1 MINRMCLLAR
11 EWEEHYPG
19 ELKERRFGEGEGDL
33 FKALQ

>member
-1 MINRMCLLAR
+1 MGGAKIRY
-11 EWEEHYPG
+11 YPG